1 MATSSR
7 LEGITESVI
16 REMTRLSERYGAINL
31 SQGMP
36 DFDPPQEL
44 IEAGMNAIKN
54 GHNQYPLTWGQKSL
68 REAIVRK
75 VKEYNKIEAD
85 ADRNVTVTCGA
96 SEAVS
101 SSILGLTD
109 PGDTVV
115 VTDPFYENYVPDAI
129 LAGAKLNYIP
139 FKGHDL
145 HLDDEQVKAV
155 LEKKPKLIMLN
166 TPNNP
171 TGKILDTG
179 SMKLIADL
187 CEEYG
192 TIAVVDEI
200 YEHIIYDGKEHVSL
214 ASIGN
219 MQNQTVTISGASKTY
234 SVTGW
239 RIGWAVAAENLS
251 NSIRKIHDYLTI
263 GAPTPLQEA
272 LVIALGF
279 PASYYDQ
286 LARMYEKK
294 RDQMLTLLDEAEFEY
309 CRPEG
314 AYYILAEAP
323 SAFKD
328 DLEYANHMIKTVG
341 IAVLPASA
349 LYHDKELGK
358 RKIRFAYCKRDVTI
372 EEVGKRMRKLKP
384 QQHSNI

>member
-1 MATSSR
+1 MASSSR
-7 LEGITESVI
+7 LAGITESVI
-16 REMTRLSERYGAINL
+16 REMTRLSESYGAINL

-44 IEAGMNAIKN
+44 IEAGINAIKN

-68 REAIVRK
+68 RDAIASK

-85 ADRNVTVTCGA
+85 PDKNVTVTCGA
-96 SEAVS
+96 SEAVTS
-101 SSILGLTD
+101 AIFGITN

-129 LAGAKLNYIP
+129 LAGAKLTYIP
-139 FKGHDL
+139 FKGQNL
-145 HLDDEQVKAV
+145 HLDDEQLKTA
-155 LEKKPKLIMLN
+155 LEEKPKLIMLN

-171 TGKILDTG
+171 TGKILDTV
-179 SMKLIADL
+179 SLKLIADL

-219 MQNQTVTISGASKTY
+219 MHNQTVTVSGASKTY

-239 RIGWAVAAENLS
+239 RVGWAVAEENLS

-272 LVIALGF
+272 LVTALNF
-279 PASYYDQ
+279 PQKYYDQ
-286 LARMYEKK
+286 LAKMYEAK
-294 RDQMLTLLDEAEFEY
+294 RNQMLNLLDEAEIKY
-309 CRPEG
+309 YRPEG

-323 SAFKD
+323 TEFND
-328 DLEYANHMIKTVG
+328 GLEYANYLIKNVG
-341 IAVLPASA
+341 VAVLPASA

-358 RKIRFAYCKRDVTI
+358 RKLRFAYCKKDETLQ
-372 EEVGKRMRKLKP
+372 EVGKRIKKLKP
-384 QQHSNI
+384 HQY

>member
-1 MATSSR
+1 MASSSSR
-7 LEGITESVI
+7 LGDITESVI

-36 DFDPPQEL
+36 DFDPPKEL
-44 IEAGMNAIKN
+44 IEAGINAIKD

-68 REAIVRK
+68 RDAIARK
-75 VKEYNKIEAD
+75 VKDYNKIEAD
-85 ADRNVTVTCGA
+85 PDKNVTVTCGA
-96 SEAVS
+96 SEAVT
-101 SSILGLTD
+101 SSIFAITN

-129 LAGAKLNYIP
+129 LAGAKLTYIP
-139 FKGHDL
+139 FKGQNL
-145 HLDDEQVKAV
+145 HLDFEQLKAA
-155 LEKKPKLIMLN
+155 LEEKPKLIMLN

-171 TGKILDTG
+171 TGKILDAG

-219 MQNQTVTISGASKTY
+219 MHDQTVTVSGASKTY

-239 RIGWAVAAENLS
+239 RVGWAVAEENLS
-251 NSIRKIHDYLTI
+251 NSIRKVHDYLTI

-272 LVIALGF
+272 LVTALNF
-279 PASYYDQ
+279 PTRYYGQ
-286 LARMYEKK
+286 LAKMYEEK
-294 RDQMLTLLDEAEFEY
+294 RNQMLKILDEAEIEY
-309 CRPEG
+309 YRPEG

-323 SAFKD
+323 TEFND
-328 DLEYANHMIKTVG
+328 GLEYANYLIKNVG
-341 IAVLPASA
+341 VAVLPASA

-358 RKIRFAYCKRDVTI
+358 RKIRLAYCKKDETLR
-372 EEVGKRMRKLKP
+372 EVGKRIKKLKP
-384 QQHSNI
+384 HQY

>member
-1 MATSSR
+1 MVSSSR
-7 LEGITESVI
+7 LGDITESVI

-44 IEAGMNAIKN
+44 IEAGMNAIRN

-68 REAIVRK
+68 RDAIARK
-75 VKEYNKIEAD
+75 VREYNKIEAD
-85 ADRNVTVTCGA
+85 PDKNVTVTCGA
-96 SEAVS
+96 SEAVTS
-101 SSILGLTD
+101 TIFGITN

-129 LAGAKLNYIP
+129 LAGAKLTYVP
-139 FKGHDL
+139 FKGQNL
-145 HLDDEQVKAV
+145 HLDDEHLKTA
-155 LEKKPKLIMLN
+155 LEGKPKLIMLN

-171 TGKILDTG
+171 TGKILDTR
-179 SMKLIADL
+179 SLKLIADL

-200 YEHIIYDGKEHVSL
+200 YEHIVYDGKEHVSL

-219 MQNQTVTISGASKTY
+219 MHDRTVTISGASKTY

-239 RIGWAVAAENLS
+239 RVGWAVAEENLS

-272 LVIALGF
+272 LVTALNF
-279 PASYYDQ
+279 PAKYYDQ
-286 LARMYEKK
+286 LAKMYEEK
-294 RDQMLTLLDEAEFEY
+294 RNQMLKLLDEAEIEY
-309 CRPEG
+309 YRPEG
-314 AYYILAEAP
+314 AYYILVEAP
-323 SAFKD
+323 TEFND
-328 DLEYANHMIKTVG
+328 GLEYANYLIKNVG

-358 RKIRFAYCKRDVTI
+358 RKIRFAYCKKDETLQ
-372 EEVGKRMRKLKP
+372 EVGKRIRKLKP
-384 QQHSNI
+384 HQY

>member
-1 MATSSR
+1 MASSSR
-7 LEGITESVI
+7 LGGITESVI
-16 REMTRLSERYGAINL
+16 REMTRLSESYGAINL

-68 REAIVRK
+68 RDAIASK

-85 ADRNVTVTCGA
+85 PEKNVTVTCGA
-96 SEAVS
+96 SEAVTS
-101 SSILGLTD
+101 AIFGITN

-129 LAGAKLNYIP
+129 LAGAKLTYIP
-139 FKGHDL
+139 FKGQNL
-145 HLDDEQVKAV
+145 HLDDEQLKTA
-155 LEKKPKLIMLN
+155 LEEKPKLIMLN

-171 TGKILDTG
+171 TGKILDTV
-179 SMKLIADL
+179 SLKLIADL

-219 MQNQTVTISGASKTY
+219 MHNQTVTVSGASKTY

-239 RIGWAVAAENLS
+239 RVGWAVAEENLS

-272 LVIALGF
+272 LVTALNF
-279 PASYYDQ
+279 PQKYYDQ
-286 LARMYEKK
+286 LAKMYEAK
-294 RDQMLTLLDEAEFEY
+294 RNQMLNLLDEAEIKY
-309 CRPEG
+309 YRPEG

-323 SAFKD
+323 TEFND
-328 DLEYANHMIKTVG
+328 GLEYANYLIKNVG
-341 IAVLPASA
+341 VAVLPASA

-358 RKIRFAYCKRDVTI
+358 RKLRFAYCKKDETLQ
-372 EEVGKRMRKLKP
+372 EVGKRIKKLKP
-384 QQHSNI
+384 HQY

>member
-1 MATSSR
+1 MASSGR
-7 LEGITESVI
+7 LGDITESVI

-44 IEAGMNAIKN
+44 IEAGINAIKN
-54 GHNQYPLTWGQKSL
+54 GHNQYPITWGQKSL
-68 REAIVRK
+68 RDAIARK
-75 VKEYNKIEAD
+75 VKEYNKIEVD
-85 ADRNVTVTCGA
+85 PDKNVTVTCGA
-96 SEAVS
+96 SEAVTS
-101 SSILGLTD
+101 TIFGITN

-129 LAGAKLNYIP
+129 LAGAKLTYVP
-139 FKGHDL
+139 FKGQNL
-145 HLDDEQVKAV
+145 HLDDELLKTV
-155 LEKKPKLIMLN
+155 LEEKPKLIMLN

-179 SMKLIADL
+179 SLKLIADL

-219 MQNQTVTISGASKTY
+219 MHDQTVTVSGASKTY

-239 RIGWAVAAENLS
+239 RVGWSVAEENLS

-263 GAPTPLQEA
+263 GAPTPFQEA
-272 LVIALGF
+272 LVTALNF
-279 PASYYDQ
+279 PAKYYDH
-286 LARMYEKK
+286 LAKMYEEK
-294 RDQMLTLLDEAEFEY
+294 RNQMLKILDEAEIAY
-309 CRPEG
+309 YRPEG

-323 SAFKD
+323 TEFND
-328 DLEYANHMIKTVG
+328 GLEYANYLIKNVG
-341 IAVLPASA
+341 VAVLPASA

-358 RKIRFAYCKRDVTI
+358 RKIRFAYCKKDETLQ
-372 EEVGKRMRKLKP
+372 EVGKRIKKLKP
-384 QQHSNI
+384 HQY